1 MKTIYKK
8 LLLLLVILPFS
19 VLAQSGLSGIVT
31 DKTTK
36 QPLPGVNVVIQGSST
51 GTQTDFDGKFQLPK
65 LKVGDKVL
73 VSYIGYKNQTIT
85 YNSQKEVSIA
95 LEEESNQ
102 LQEVVVQVGYGNV
115 KKKDATGSVAVITTK
130 DFNKGPVVAVDQMV
144 QGKVAGLQVTSAGG
158 SPGEGGII
166 RIRGGASLTANND
179 PLYVIDNVPVEK
191 NGVEGGKNPLAT
203 INQNNIE
210 SVTVLK
216 DASATAIYGS
226 RASNGVIIITTKK
239 GKSGEMQVNY
249 NANASVSTISKQAD
263 VLTAEEF
270 RNYVNTY
277 GNAKQK
283 ALLGTANT
291 DWQKEV
297 FRTAYGTDQNI
308 ALSGGNDLLT
318 YRASLGFTDMNGLL
332 KKDNFLRNTV
342 GANLVGNFFDKHL
355 HIEVNNNTSSMKN
368 NYSEKGAIGSAI
380 SYDPTQPVYNPDGT
394 YFQWYNSNLTANTL
408 AGKNPVGLLNNKN
421 NFGNAFNSVG
431 NIQAE
436 YKLHFFPD
444 LKLVANLGY
453 EFRSGRS
460 FGNTAS
466 DYYLNSE
473 KGDSYIKTESK
484 KNRLMDLFFN
494 YKKDLKFLDGY
505 VELTSGYSYQNF
517 KREYSNEDYDAAT
530 AITKVGVVT
539 PEIVNLQSYFGRLSL
554 NIQNKYL
561 LTGTL
566 RRDGTSR
573 FDPANRWGNFPS
585 VAFAWK
591 MNEENILKDSKT
603 INNLK
608 LRLGWGITGQQDV
621 TVYPSIPLYL
631 ASDTA
636 AQYQIGNTFYTTYR
650 PQPYNAS
657 LKWEETETINAGLD
671 FALFNNVLTG
681 AIDVYQKN
689 TSDLLAKVPNPAFF
703 GFSNYDN
710 YNVGKIRNKGVE
722 LSSEIKIIRND
733 KLNWSVGGNLTVQES
748 KITGLIPGSSS
759 VGLQAG
765 DAIDGGVDNHV
776 QINQVGYT
784 PNSFYVYEQIYNS
797 NGKPIDGAFVDRNG
811 DGKVNSEDLYIYKKP
826 TPDLYYGLY
835 TNLTYNKWDFS
846 MTWRGS
852 INNYVYNN
860 VDSNKGWQNQI
871 LIRDTDLSNGVSEV
885 LNTNLNYKGSERFLS
900 DYYIQNASFIKLDNM
915 TFGYNFN
922 KFLGYDASSRVS
934 LGGQNLLIITKYKGI
949 DPELEKG
956 LDKSIYP
963 RPLMVTLGLNVNF

>member
-19 VLAQSGLSGIVT
+19 ALAQSGLSGIVT

-36 QPLPGVNVVIQGSST
+36 QPLPGVNVVVQGSST

-65 LKVGDKVL
+65 LNVGDKVL

-102 LQEVVVQVGYGNV
+102 LQEVVVQVGYGSV

-191 NGVEGGKNPLAT
+191 NGIEGGKNPLAM

-239 GKSGEMQVNY
+239 GKSGELQVNY
-249 NANASVSTISKQAD
+249 NANVSVSTIAEQAD
-263 VLTAEEF
+263 VLTSDEF

-291 DWQKEV
+291 DWQKEI
-297 FRTAYGTDQNI
+297 FRTALGTDQNVG
-308 ALSGGNDLLT
+308 LSGGNELLT

-332 KKDNFLRNTV
+332 KKDNFFRNTI

-355 HIEVNNNTSSMKN
+355 HIEVNNNTASMKN

-394 YFQWYNSNLTANTL
+394 YFQWYNSNSTANTL
-408 AGKNPVGLLNNKN
+408 AAKNPVGLLNDKN
-421 NFGNAFNSVG
+421 NYGNAFNSVG

-453 EFRSGRS
+453 EYRSGRS
-460 FGNTAS
+460 FGNTAA
-466 DYYLNSE
+466 DYYLESE
-473 KGDSYIKTESK
+473 KGDSYTKTESK

-530 AITKVGVVT
+530 SITKVGVVT

-561 LTGTL
+561 ITGTL

-591 MNEENILKDSKT
+591 MNEENFLKDSKT

-608 LRLGWGITGQQDV
+608 LRLGWGLTGQQDV

-636 AQYQIGNTFYTTYR
+636 AQYQLGSTFYTTYR

-671 FALFNNVLTG
+671 FTLFNNVFTG

-689 TSDLLAKVPNPAFF
+689 TSDLLAKVPNPPFY
-703 GFSNYDN
+703 GFSNQDN
-710 YNVGKIRNKGVE
+710 YNVGKIKNTGVE
-722 LSSEIKIIRND
+722 FSSEVKLIRKD
-733 KLNWSVGGNLTVQES
+733 KLNWSIGGNLTVQKSE
-748 KITGLIPGSSS
+748 ITDLIPGSPS

-784 PNSFYVYEQIYNS
+784 PNSFYVYEQIYNAD
-797 NGKPIDGAFVDRNG
+797 GKPIDGAFVDRNG

-826 TPDLYYGLY
+826 TPDLFYGVY
-835 TNLTYNKWDFS
+835 TNLTYNNWDFS

-871 LIRDTDLSNGVSEV
+871 LIRETDLSNGVSEV
-885 LNTNLNYKGSERFLS
+885 LNTNLNFKGSERLLS
-900 DYYIQNASFIKLDNM
+900 DYYIQNASFIKLDNL
-915 TFGYNFN
+915 TIGYNFN